1 MGNIILFIIT
11 LTIISLTLY
20 FIYKS
25 TEKSNSLVEKISYIV
40 LAIVDSAILIIYYFD
55 RFNVATELGWNINV
69 NTQNWL
75 NFIATY
81 TTGIISAGIAAL
93 VSVFVTIYQ
102 IKKNNEEND
111 KRDKE
116 NFRIQ
121 NMPLLK
127 YDCVQ
132 GRNASVELTQL
143 DTNIEEDKGV
153 IQQITLSLKN
163 IGLNSIR
170 KYYMKI
176 ESNIL
181 KRKYIFEIAKESVIE
196 KGQEVIIPFVL
207 RLKTEEIYNFKI
219 TLYYQDLVFNIY
231 EQDAILEYKLSSA
244 NDGLNYYSDYK
255 FMVQD
260 EKQIDDFPN
269 MEIENIA

>member
-1 MGNIILFIIT
+1 MGNVILFIIT

-25 TEKSNSLVEKISYIV
+25 TEKSNGLIEKISYIV
-40 LAIVDSAILIIYYFD
+40 LAVVDSAILIIYYLD
-55 RFNVATELGWNINV
+55 RFNVPTELEWNINV
-69 NTQNWL
+69 NAQNWL

-81 TTGIISAGIAAL
+81 ITGIISAGIAAL

-102 IKKNNEEND
+102 IKRNNEEND

-132 GRNASVELTQL
+132 GRNTSVELTQL

-153 IQQITLSLKN
+153 IQQIILSLKN

-170 KYYMKI
+170 KYYIKI

-181 KRKYIFEIAKESVIE
+181 KRKYIFKIAKEIAIE

-207 RLKTEEIYNFKI
+207 RLKTEQIYNFKI
-219 TLYYQDLVFNIY
+219 TLYYQDLVLNIY
-231 EQDAILEYKLSSA
+231 EQNVLLEYELA
-244 NDGLNYYSDYK
+244 NVNDGLNYYNNYK
-255 FMVQD
+255 FKIQE
-260 EKQIDDFPN
+260 EKQIDEFPK
-269 MEIENIA
+269 MEIENIT

>member
-11 LTIISLTLY
+11 LTIICLTLY

-25 TEKSNSLVEKISYIV
+25 TEKSNSLVEKISYII
-40 LAIVDSAILIIYYFD
+40 LATVDSAILIIYYFD
-55 RFNVATELGWNINV
+55 RFNVATELGWNTNV

-102 IKKNNEEND
+102 IKKNDEEND

-132 GRNASVELTQL
+132 ERNASVKLTQL
-143 DTNIEEDKGV
+143 DTNIEENKGV
-153 IQQITLSLKN
+153 TQQITLSLKN

-181 KRKYIFEIAKESVIE
+181 KHKYIFEIAKESVIE

-231 EQDAILEYKLSSA
+231 EQDVILEYKLFSA
-244 NDGLNYYSDYK
+244 NDGLNHYYDYK

-260 EKQIDDFPN
+260 EKQIGDFPN

>member
-1 MGNIILFIIT
+1 MGNVILFIIT

-40 LAIVDSAILIIYYFD
+40 LAIVDSAILIIYYLD
-55 RFNVATELGWNINV
+55 RFNVPTELGWNINV

-81 TTGIISAGIAAL
+81 ITGIISAGIAAL
-93 VSVFVTIYQ
+93 VSVFVTVYQ

-116 NFRIQ
+116 TFRIQ

-132 GRNASVELTQL
+132 GRNTSVELTQL

-153 IQQITLSLKN
+153 TQQITLSLKN

-170 KYYMKI
+170 KYYIKV
-176 ESNIL
+176 ESDIL
-181 KRKYIFEIAKESVIE
+181 RHMYIFEIVKESVIE
-196 KGQEVIIPFVL
+196 KGQEVILPFVL
-207 RLKTEEIYNFKI
+207 RLKTEQIYNFKI

-231 EQDAILEYKLSSA
+231 EQNVLLEYELSNV
-244 NDGLNYYSDYK
+244 NDGLNYYSNHK
-255 FMVQD
+255 FKVD
-260 EKQIDDFPN
+260 EEKQIEDFPK
-269 MEIENIA
+269 MKIKNIA

>member
-55 RFNVATELGWNINV
+55 RFNVPTELGWNINV

-111 KRDKE
+111 RGFSE
-116 NFRIQ
+116 SWSYYIVAERLIAY
-121 NMPLLK
+121 K
-127 YDCVQ
+127 YGKISEVRVQ
-132 GRNASVELTQL
+132 
-143 DTNIEEDKGV
+143 NIENNLETIIKEFESMKNELLF
-153 IQQITLSLKN
+153 ILSEN
-163 IGLNSIR
+163 A
-170 KYYMKI
+170 
-176 ESNIL
+176 E
-181 KRKYIFEIAKESVIE
+181 
-196 KGQEVIIPFVL
+196 QE
-207 RLKTEEIYNFKI
+207 N
-219 TLYYQDLVFNIY
+219 
-231 EQDAILEYKLSSA
+231 
-244 NDGLNYYSDYK
+244 
-255 FMVQD
+255 
-260 EKQIDDFPN
+260 
-269 MEIENIA
+269 

>member
-11 LTIISLTLY
+11 LTIICLTLY

-25 TEKSNSLVEKISYIV
+25 TEKSNSLVEKISYII
-40 LAIVDSAILIIYYFD
+40 LATVDSAILIIYYFD
-55 RFNVATELGWNINV
+55 RFNVATELGWNTNV

-102 IKKNNEEND
+102 IKKNDEEND

-132 GRNASVELTQL
+132 ERNASVKLTQL
-143 DTNIEEDKGV
+143 DTNIEENKGV
-153 IQQITLSLKN
+153 TQQITLSLKN

-231 EQDAILEYKLSSA
+231 EQDVILEYKLFSA
-244 NDGLNYYSDYK
+244 NDGLNHYYDYK

-260 EKQIDDFPN
+260 EKQIGDFPN

>member
-25 TEKSNSLVEKISYIV
+25 TEKSNSLVEKISYIA

-55 RFNVATELGWNINV
+55 RFNVATELGWNTNV

-143 DTNIEEDKGV
+143 DTNIEENKGV
-153 IQQITLSLKN
+153 TQQITLSLKN

-181 KRKYIFEIAKESVIE
+181 KHKYIFEIAKESVIE

-231 EQDAILEYKLSSA
+231 EQDVILEYKLFSA
-244 NDGLNYYSDYK
+244 NDGLNHYYDYK

-260 EKQIDDFPN
+260 EKQIGDFPN

>member
-11 LTIISLTLY
+11 LTIICLTLY

-25 TEKSNSLVEKISYIV
+25 TEKSNSLVEKISYII
-40 LAIVDSAILIIYYFD
+40 LATVDSAILIIYYFD
-55 RFNVATELGWNINV
+55 RFNVATELGWNTNV

-132 GRNASVELTQL
+132 ERNASVKLTQL
-143 DTNIEEDKGV
+143 DTNIEENKGV
-153 IQQITLSLKN
+153 TQQITLSLKN

-181 KRKYIFEIAKESVIE
+181 KRKYIFEIVKESVIE

-231 EQDAILEYKLSSA
+231 EQDVILEYKLFSA
-244 NDGLNYYSDYK
+244 NDGLNHYYDYK

-260 EKQIDDFPN
+260 EKQIGDFPN

>member
-1 MGNIILFIIT
+1 MGNVILFIIT

-40 LAIVDSAILIIYYFD
+40 LAIVDSAILIIYYLD
-55 RFNVATELGWNINV
+55 RFNIPTELGWNINV

-75 NFIATY
+75 DFIATY
-81 TTGIISAGIAAL
+81 TTGIISTGIAAL
-93 VSVFVTIYQ
+93 VSVSVTIYQ

-127 YDCVQ
+127 YDCLQ
-132 GRNASVELTQL
+132 EENTLLELTQL
-143 DTNIEEDKGV
+143 DTNIAEDKGV
-153 IQQITLSLKN
+153 AQQITLSLKN

-170 KYYMKI
+170 KYYIKI
-176 ESNIL
+176 KSNIL
-181 KRKYIFEIAKESVIE
+181 KREYIFEIAKENVIE

-207 RLKTEEIYNFKI
+207 RLKTEETYNFKI

-231 EQDAILEYKLSSA
+231 EQDVMLEYKLFNI
-244 NDGLNYYSDYK
+244 NDGLNYCYNYQ
-255 FMVQD
+255 FMVQE
-260 EKQIDDFPN
+260 EKQIDNFPK
-269 MEIENIA
+269 MEIENIT

>member
-1 MGNIILFIIT
+1 MGNVLLFIIT
-11 LTIISLTLY
+11 TIVIFLSLY
-20 FIYKS
+20 FFYRSAKKS
-25 TEKSNSLVEKISYIV
+25 DSMAEKICYII
-40 LAIVDSAILIIYYFD
+40 LAIVGATILIVYYLD
-55 RFNVATELGWNINV
+55 RFNVPTELGWSINIS
-69 NTQNWL
+69 TQNWL
-75 NFIATY
+75 NFISTY

-132 GRNASVELTQL
+132 GRNTSVELTQL
-143 DTNIEEDKGV
+143 NTKFEENNGV
-153 IQQITLSLKN
+153 VQQITLSLKN

-170 KYYMKI
+170 KYYVKI
-176 ESNIL
+176 ESDIL
-181 KRKYIFEIAKESVIE
+181 KHRYIFEITKENVIE

-207 RLKTEEIYNFKI
+207 RLKTEEKYTFNI
-219 TLYYQDLVFNIY
+219 TLYYQDLALNIY
-231 EQDAILEYKLSSA
+231 EQNVLLEYELS
-244 NDGLNYYSDYK
+244 NVNNGLNYYSNYNFK
-255 FMVQD
+255 TK
-260 EKQIDDFPN
+260 EEIIIDGFPK
-269 MEIENIA
+269 MDIQVIK

>member
-11 LTIISLTLY
+11 LTIICLTLY

-25 TEKSNSLVEKISYIV
+25 TEKSNSLVEKISYII
-40 LAIVDSAILIIYYFD
+40 LATVDSAILIIYYFD
-55 RFNVATELGWNINV
+55 RFNVATELGWNTNV

-102 IKKNNEEND
+102 IKKNDEEND

-132 GRNASVELTQL
+132 ERNASVKLTQL
-143 DTNIEEDKGV
+143 DTNIEENKGV
-153 IQQITLSLKN
+153 TQQITLSLKN

-181 KRKYIFEIAKESVIE
+181 KRKYIFEIVKESVIE

-231 EQDAILEYKLSSA
+231 EQDVILEYKLFSA
-244 NDGLNYYSDYK
+244 NDGLNHYYDYK

-260 EKQIDDFPN
+260 EKQIGDFPN

>member
-11 LTIISLTLY
+11 LTIICLTLY

-25 TEKSNSLVEKISYIV
+25 TEKSNSLVEKISYII
-40 LAIVDSAILIIYYFD
+40 LATVDSAILIIYYFD
-55 RFNVATELGWNINV
+55 RFNVATELGWNTNV

-102 IKKNNEEND
+102 I
-111 KRDKE
+111 
-116 NFRIQ
+116 
-121 NMPLLK
+121 
-127 YDCVQ
+127 
-132 GRNASVELTQL
+132 RNASVKLTQL
-143 DTNIEEDKGV
+143 DTNIEENKGV
-153 IQQITLSLKN
+153 TQQITLSLKN

-181 KRKYIFEIAKESVIE
+181 KHKYIFEIAKESVIE

-231 EQDAILEYKLSSA
+231 EQDVILEYKLFSA
-244 NDGLNYYSDYK
+244 NDGLNHYYDYK

-260 EKQIDDFPN
+260 EKQIGDFPN

>member
-1 MGNIILFIIT
+1 MGNVILFIIT

-25 TEKSNSLVEKISYIV
+25 TEKSNSLVERISYIV
-40 LAIVDSAILIIYYFD
+40 LAIVDSAILIIYYLD
-55 RFNVATELGWNINV
+55 RFNIPTELGWNINV

-75 NFIATY
+75 DFIATY
-81 TTGIISAGIAAL
+81 TTGIISTGIAAL
-93 VSVFVTIYQ
+93 VSVSVTIYQ

-127 YDCVQ
+127 YDCLQ
-132 GRNASVELTQL
+132 EENTLLELTQL
-143 DTNIEEDKGV
+143 DTNIAEDKGV
-153 IQQITLSLKN
+153 AQQITLSLKN

-170 KYYMKI
+170 KYYIKI
-176 ESNIL
+176 KSNIL
-181 KRKYIFEIAKESVIE
+181 KREYIFEIAKENVIE

-207 RLKTEEIYNFKI
+207 RLKTEETYNFKI

-231 EQDAILEYKLSSA
+231 EQDVMLEYKLFNI
-244 NDGLNYYSDYK
+244 NDGLNYCYNYQ
-255 FMVQD
+255 FMVQE
-260 EKQIDDFPN
+260 EKQIDNFPK
-269 MEIENIA
+269 MEIENIT

>member
-11 LTIISLTLY
+11 LTIICLTLY

-25 TEKSNSLVEKISYIV
+25 TEKSNSLVEKISYII
-40 LAIVDSAILIIYYFD
+40 LATVDSAILIIYYFD
-55 RFNVATELGWNINV
+55 RFNVATELGWNTNV

-196 KGQEVIIPFVL
+196 KGQEVII
-207 RLKTEEIYNFKI
+207 K
-219 TLYYQDLVFNIY
+219 
-231 EQDAILEYKLSSA
+231 
-244 NDGLNYYSDYK
+244 
-255 FMVQD
+255 
-260 EKQIDDFPN
+260 
-269 MEIENIA
+269 

>member
-55 RFNVATELGWNINV
+55 RFNVPTELGWNINV

-163 IGLNSIR
+163 IGLNSII
-170 KYYMKI
+170 KYYIKI

>member
-11 LTIISLTLY
+11 LTIICLTLY

-25 TEKSNSLVEKISYIV
+25 TEKSNSLVEKISYII
-40 LAIVDSAILIIYYFD
+40 LATVDSAILIIYYFV
-55 RFNVATELGWNINV
+55 RFNVATELGWNTNV

-102 IKKNNEEND
+102 IKKNDEEND

-132 GRNASVELTQL
+132 ERNASVKLTQL
-143 DTNIEEDKGV
+143 DTNIEENKGV
-153 IQQITLSLKN
+153 TQQITLSLKN

-170 KYYMKI
+170 MLLLIIFYM
-176 ESNIL
+176 
-181 KRKYIFEIAKESVIE
+181 
-196 KGQEVIIPFVL
+196 G
-207 RLKTEEIYNFKI
+207 
-219 TLYYQDLVFNIY
+219 
-231 EQDAILEYKLSSA
+231 
-244 NDGLNYYSDYK
+244 
-255 FMVQD
+255 
-260 EKQIDDFPN
+260 
-269 MEIENIA
+269 

>member
-11 LTIISLTLY
+11 LTIICLTLY

-25 TEKSNSLVEKISYIV
+25 TEKSNSLVEKISYII
-40 LAIVDSAILIIYYFD
+40 LATVDSAILIIYYFD
-55 RFNVATELGWNINV
+55 RFNVATELGWNTNV

-132 GRNASVELTQL
+132 ERNASVKLTQL
-143 DTNIEEDKGV
+143 DTNIEENKGV
-153 IQQITLSLKN
+153 TQQITLSLKN

-181 KRKYIFEIAKESVIE
+181 KHKYIFEIAKESVIE

-231 EQDAILEYKLSSA
+231 EQDVILEYKLFSA
-244 NDGLNYYSDYK
+244 NDGLNHYYDYK

-260 EKQIDDFPN
+260 EKQIGDFPN

>member
-11 LTIISLTLY
+11 LTIICLTLY

-25 TEKSNSLVEKISYIV
+25 TEKSNSLVEKISYII
-40 LAIVDSAILIIYYFD
+40 LATVDSAILIIYYFD
-55 RFNVATELGWNINV
+55 RFNVATELGWNTNV

-132 GRNASVELTQL
+132 ERNASVKLTQL
-143 DTNIEEDKGV
+143 DTNIEENKGV
-153 IQQITLSLKN
+153 TQQITLSLKN

-231 EQDAILEYKLSSA
+231 EQDVILKYNLFSA
-244 NDGLNYYSDYK
+244 NDGLNHYYDYK

-260 EKQIDDFPN
+260 EKQIGDFPN

>member
-11 LTIISLTLY
+11 TIIIILSLY
-20 FIYKS
+20 FIYRSVK
-25 TEKSNSLVEKISYIV
+25 KSNSLAEKICYII
-40 LAIVDSAILIIYYFD
+40 LAIVDATILIIYYLD
-55 RFNVATELGWNINV
+55 RFNVPTEFGWNANI

-132 GRNASVELTQL
+132 GRNTSVELTQL

-181 KRKYIFEIAKESVIE
+181 KRKYIFEIAKESVVE

-231 EQDAILEYKLSSA
+231 EQDVKLEYKLSSV

-255 FMVQD
+255 FMVQE

>member
-1 MGNIILFIIT
+1 MGNVILFIIT

-40 LAIVDSAILIIYYFD
+40 LAIVDSAILIIYYLD
-55 RFNVATELGWNINV
+55 RFNVPTELGWNINV
-69 NTQNWL
+69 NAQNWL

-81 TTGIISAGIAAL
+81 ITGIISAGIAAL
-93 VSVFVTIYQ
+93 VSVFITIYQ

-132 GRNASVELTQL
+132 GKNTSVELTQL

-153 IQQITLSLKN
+153 TQQITLSLKN

-170 KYYMKI
+170 KYYIKV

-181 KRKYIFEIAKESVIE
+181 KHEYIFEIVKESVIE

-207 RLKTEEIYNFKI
+207 RLKTKQIYNFKI

-231 EQDAILEYKLSSA
+231 EQNVLLEYELSNV
-244 NDGLNYYSDYK
+244 NDGLNYYSNYK
-255 FMVQD
+255 FKVQE
-260 EKQIDDFPN
+260 EKQIDDFPK
-269 MEIENIA
+269 MEIKNIA

>member
-11 LTIISLTLY
+11 LTIICLTLY

-25 TEKSNSLVEKISYIV
+25 TEKSNSLVEKISYII
-40 LAIVDSAILIIYYFD
+40 LATVDSAILIIYYFD
-55 RFNVATELGWNINV
+55 RFNVATELGWNTNV

-132 GRNASVELTQL
+132 ERNASVKLTQL
-143 DTNIEEDKGV
+143 DTNIEENKGV
-153 IQQITLSLKN
+153 TQQITLSLKN

-181 KRKYIFEIAKESVIE
+181 KHKYIFEIAKESVIE

-231 EQDAILEYKLSSA
+231 EQDVILEYKLFSA
-244 NDGLNYYSDYK
+244 NDGLDYYYDYK

-260 EKQIDDFPN
+260 EKQIGDFPN

>member
-1 MGNIILFIIT
+1 MGNVILFIIT

-40 LAIVDSAILIIYYFD
+40 LAIVDSAILIIYYLD
-55 RFNVATELGWNINV
+55 RFNIPTELGWNINV

-75 NFIATY
+75 DFIATY
-81 TTGIISAGIAAL
+81 TTGIISTGIAAL
-93 VSVFVTIYQ
+93 VSVSVTIYQ

-127 YDCVQ
+127 YDCLQ
-132 GRNASVELTQL
+132 EENTLLELTQL
-143 DTNIEEDKGV
+143 DTNIAEDKGV
-153 IQQITLSLKN
+153 AQQITLSLKN

-170 KYYMKI
+170 KYYIKI
-176 ESNIL
+176 KSNIL
-181 KRKYIFEIAKESVIE
+181 KREYIFEIAKENVIE

-207 RLKTEEIYNFKI
+207 RLKTEETYNFKI

-231 EQDAILEYKLSSA
+231 EQDVMLEYKLFNI
-244 NDGLNYYSDYK
+244 NDGLNYCYNYQ
-255 FMVQD
+255 FMVQE
-260 EKQIDDFPN
+260 EKQIDYFPK
-269 MEIENIA
+269 MEIENIT

>member
-1 MGNIILFIIT
+1 MGNIILFLIT
-11 LTIISLTLY
+11 ITIMGLSLY
-20 FIYKS
+20 FIYSASK
-25 TEKSNSLVEKISYIV
+25 KSNSLAEKISYII
-40 LAIVDSAILIIYYFD
+40 LAIVDSTILIIYYLD
-55 RFNVATELGWNINV
+55 RFNVPTELGWNINV

-132 GRNASVELTQL
+132 GRNTSVELTQL
-143 DTNIEEDKGV
+143 ETNIEEDKGV

-170 KYYMKI
+170 KYYIKI
-176 ESNIL
+176 KSNIL
-181 KRKYIFEIAKESVIE
+181 KREYIFEIAKENVVE

-207 RLKTEEIYNFKI
+207 RLKIEEIYSFKI

-231 EQDAILEYKLSSA
+231 EQDVILEYKLSNV
-244 NDGLNYYSDYK
+244 NDGLNYYSNYK
-255 FMVQD
+255 FMVQE
-260 EKQIDDFPN
+260 EKQIDDFPK
-269 MEIENIA
+269 MEIENIT